1 MPHATLPLWDDAN
14 TEQRIAK
21 LRAHIDELYRYQ
33 LGAAVERVVATL
45 RRHTPADD
53 KESRD
58 RDTII
63 ALCEA
68 HPNIFNMNCEPA
80 HMTGSALIVHPPTQ
94 RVLLNHHKALDRW
107 MQFGGHFDLETEPWR
122 VALRE
127 AREESGLRQL
137 SFLPNL
143 KEPAPFDVD
152 VHTIPARGER
162 PAHLHLDLRYMVS
175 TDAPGEAKA
184 SAESVEIRWLTFDEA
199 LALTHGSQ
207 ELQRMLAKAQSIIAK
222 TRA

>member
-1 MPHATLPLWDDAN
+1 MSHATLPLWDDAD
-14 TEQRIAK
+14 TEQKIAK

-33 LGAAVERVVATL
+33 LGAAVVHVIAAL
-45 RRHTPADD
+45 QRHAPADD
-53 KESRD
+53 KEERD
-58 RDTII
+58 RATII

-94 RVLLNHHKALDRW
+94 RVLLNHHKSLNRW

-137 SFLPNL
+137 SFLP
-143 KEPAPFDVD
+143 KVKTPAPFDID

-162 PAHLHLDLRYMVS
+162 PQHLHLDLRYLLT
-175 TDAPGEAKA
+175 TDAPGEAQI
-184 SAESVEIRWLTFDEA
+184 SAESHEIRWLSFDEA
-199 LALTHGSQ
+199 RTLTQDSQ
-207 ELQRMLAKAQSIIAK
+207 ELQRMLNKASAAISGH
-222 TRA
+222 